1 MCIRDSQYGDKPL
14 LYGPQFSAPTSG
26 YKYKDVR
33 YLDDDGKYKT
43 VSIISGYEHP
53 DEFMHLFPRMWNY
66 AASKES
72 YKSWSAYRTRT
83 DVMRD
88 DKGEILRDEQG
99 RPIRGEVVDFGRKKL
114 YNDGYE
120 DRTIVEPTFLENLN
134 YFFNYQLSY
143 MYWRYFLWNFVGR
156 QSDIQPTRVTI
167 TDGNWLSGIKWIDEK
182 YLGPQDD
189 LPREIADNKGRNTYY
204 FLPFLLGLI
213 GLIYQLNR
221 DQRNFSIVMWLF
233 IMTGIALVFYFNTS
247 PGEPRERDYV
257 YAGSFYAFCIWIG
270 FGVLAIRDLVA
281 WLTRRNNVTA
291 AVAATVVCM
300 GVPTILAAQNWDDH
314 DRSHRYMAR
323 DIGWNYL
330 MSTLPNSIILNY
342 GDNDTFPLWLN
353 QEVDGLSLIHI

>member
-1 MCIRDSQYGDKPL
+1 MRDEKGEIVRDSQ
-14 LYGPQFSAPTSG
+14 
-26 YKYKDVR
+26 
-33 YLDDDGKYKT
+33 
-43 VSIISGYEHP
+43 
-53 DEFMHLFPRMWNY
+53 
-66 AASKES
+66 
-72 YKSWSAYRTRT
+72 
-83 DVMRD
+83 
-88 DKGEILRDEQG
+88 G
-99 RPIRGEVVDFGRKKL
+99 RPMQGEVLDFGTKKV
-114 YNDGYE
+114 YDDGYE
-120 DRTIVEPTFLENLN
+120 PRTIVEPTFLENLN

-182 YLGPQDD
+182 YLGPQDG

-281 WLTRRNNVTA
+281 WLTRRNNVTCLLYTSDA
-291 AVAATVVCM
+291 A
-300 GVPTILAAQNWDDH
+300 D
-314 DRSHRYMAR
+314 
-323 DIGWNYL
+323 
-330 MSTLPNSIILNY
+330 
-342 GDNDTFPLWLN
+342 
-353 QEVDGLSLIHI
+353 E